1 MKRTIFSLVVC
12 AALAHVAGCASLG
25 GASLSDLSAQR
36 R

>member
-25 GASLSDLSAQR
+25 GASLSDPAQR